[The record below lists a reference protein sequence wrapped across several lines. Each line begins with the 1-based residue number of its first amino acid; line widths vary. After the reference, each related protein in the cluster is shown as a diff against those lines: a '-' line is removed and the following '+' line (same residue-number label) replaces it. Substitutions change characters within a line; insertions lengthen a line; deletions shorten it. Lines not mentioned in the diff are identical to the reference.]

1 MRQKKRVLTRRQAAF
16 RRVALAL
23 GVVLFFNYVCR
34 ICYLLPGQA
43 LHDSYERYGVQ
54 EPKVVLRQ
62 DAAVLGDDGTYYLS
76 AGKEAV
82 HLTRLR
88 YEPILGWVSQGTRV
102 LDCGDGGG
110 VHARWERGDGPLLL
124 WGRVDS
130 REVCRIVCSVE
141 EAPEFLV
148 SRETPFTAVYT
159 VEEFIPEG
167 DARYF
172 YSVFDWEGNCWTTE
186 CYITMTAYDE
196 AGNVVAEEDLTRFP

>member
-1 MRQKKRVLTRRQAAF
+1 MKQKKVLTRKQRAL
-16 RRVALAL
+16 RRVVVAVALMLAL
-23 GVVLFFNYVCR
+23 SYMYHSF
-34 ICYLLPGQA
+34 YLLPVQA

-76 AGKEAV
+76 SGKEAG

-110 VHARWERGDGPLLL
+110 VHARWEREGGPLLL

-148 SRETPFTAVYT
+148 SMETPFTAVYT

>member
-1 MRQKKRVLTRRQAAF
+1 M
-16 RRVALAL
+16 
-23 GVVLFFNYVCR
+23 
-34 ICYLLPGQA
+34 
-43 LHDSYERYGVQ
+43 
-54 EPKVVLRQ
+54 
-62 DAAVLGDDGTYYLS
+62 LGDDGTYYLS

-110 VHARWERGDGPLLL
+110 VHARWEREGGPLLL

-186 CYITMTAYDE
+186 CYITMTAYDA

>member
-1 MRQKKRVLTRRQAAF
+1 MKQKKVLTRKQRAL
-16 RRVALAL
+16 RRVVVAVALMLAL
-23 GVVLFFNYVCR
+23 SYMYHSF
-34 ICYLLPGQA
+34 YLLPVQA

-76 AGKEAV
+76 SGKEAV

-110 VHARWERGDGPLLL
+110 VHARWEREGGPLLL

-172 YSVFDWEGNCWTTE
+172 YSMFDWEGNCWTTE
-186 CYITMTAYDE
+186 YYITMTAYDA